1 MPSADLS
8 HILQFISLF
17 GAAFLAV
24 RLFTTGLWRHYPI
37 FFWYF
42 VFRVPNTI
50 WPLLVKS
57 TSERYEH
64 TWILTEPISWAF
76 HVLVVVELCQLVLNR
91 HRGIYSLLR
100 WAMYGSVAIAISISI
115 VSLLPKL
122 KPRMS
127 FDTRLVGFWV
137 ATSRG
142 IDFAIALFLLL
153 ILFFLSRYPVR
164 LNRNI
169 LVHSTLYTIFFFGG
183 ALTMFMRTLFGT
195 LPAART
201 TNIVLEIL
209 SASCIFA
216 WVIFLTPKGEEIKAS
231 FRNLSPRH
239 EQQALR
245 QLESLN
251 ATLLKVSGK

>member
-8 HILQFISLF
+8 QILQFISLL
-17 GAAFLAV
+17 GAAFLAA
-24 RLFTTGLWRHYPI
+24 RLFKTGLWHKYPF

-42 VFRVPNTI
+42 VFRVPNTL
-50 WPLLVKS
+50 WPLLEKH
-57 TSERYEH
+57 TTALYEH
-64 TWILTEPISWAF
+64 VWIITEPISWLF
-76 HVLVVVELCQLVLNR
+76 HVMVVVELSRLVLNR

-115 VSLLPKL
+115 VSLLPKI

-127 FDTRLVGFWV
+127 FDTRLIGFWV

-169 LVHSTLYTIFFFGG
+169 LVHSALYTIFFFGG
-183 ALTMFMRTLFGT
+183 ALTMFLRTLLGT
-195 LPAART
+195 PAAPT

-209 SASCIFA
+209 SVACIFA
-216 WVIFLTPKGEEIKAS
+216 WMIFLTPKGEEVQTS
-231 FRNLSPRH
+231 FRSLSTPH
-239 EQQALR
+239 EEHVLR

-251 ATLLKVSGK
+251 ATLLKVSVK

>member
-8 HILQFISLF
+8 RILQLISLL
-17 GAAFLAV
+17 GAAFLAD

-42 VFRVPNTI
+42 VFRVPNTL
-50 WPLLVKS
+50 WPLVIKNGTHL
-57 TSERYEH
+57 YED
-64 TWILTEPISWAF
+64 TWIITEPISWAF
-76 HVLVVVELCQLVLNR
+76 HVLVVVELCRLVLNR

-115 VSLLPKL
+115 VSLLPKI

-127 FDTRLVGFWV
+127 FDTRLVGIYV
-137 ATSRG
+137 ATQRG

-169 LVHSTLYTIFFFGG
+169 LVHSALYTIFFFGG
-183 ALTMFMRTLFGT
+183 ALAMFLRTLLGT
-195 LPAART
+195 PAAPT
-201 TNIVLEIL
+201 TNLVLELL
-209 SASCIFA
+209 SAACIFA
-216 WVIFLTPKGEEIKAS
+216 WVIFLTPKGEEVKAS
-231 FRNLSPRH
+231 FLGLNSRH
-239 EQQALR
+239 EQHALR
-245 QLESLN
+245 QLETLN
-251 ATLLKVSGK
+251 ATLLKVSRK

>member
-1 MPSADLS
+1 MSSADLS
-8 HILQFISLF
+8 KILQFISLL
-17 GAAFLAV
+17 GVAFLTV

-42 VFRVPNTI
+42 VFRLPNTL

-57 TSERYEH
+57 TTSLYEH
-64 TWILTEPISWAF
+64 LWIITEPISWAF
-76 HVLVVVELCQLVLNR
+76 HVLVVVELCRLVLNR

-115 VSLLPKL
+115 VSLLPKI

-127 FDTRLVGFWV
+127 FDTRLIGFWV

-142 IDFAIALFLLL
+142 IDFAIALFLLS

-169 LVHSTLYTIFFFGG
+169 LVHSALYTMFFFGG
-183 ALTMFMRTLFGT
+183 ALTMFLRTLFGT
-195 LPAART
+195 PAAQT
-201 TNIVLEIL
+201 TNIVLELI
-209 SASCIFA
+209 SVTCIFA
-216 WVIFLTPKGEEIKAS
+216 WVAFLTPKGEAVQAS
-231 FRNLSPRH
+231 VRNVSSRH
-239 EQQALR
+239 EEHALH
-245 QLESLN
+245 QLETLN
-251 ATLLKVSGK
+251 ATLLKVSRK